1 MAKHMKV
8 VLTDNQRTRLEKF
21 TNNGV
26 RSTHIVKRAT
36 VILELD
42 TANGRKASSRIA
54 ISNKVNLSVTAI
66 SDIKKDWFA
75 IGDLDTFLQR
85 KKRETPPVETKITGD
100 VQAHIIALAC
110 TPPPEGCQRWT
121 LQLLANKSV
130 ELKFVDSISDV
141 SVGTVLK
148 KINFSLTGTNIGVF
162 RLNKVQNL

>member
-1 MAKHMKV
+1 M
-8 VLTDNQRTRLEKF
+8 
-21 TNNGV
+21 
-26 RSTHIVKRAT
+26 
-36 VILELD
+36 
-42 TANGRKASSRIA
+42 
-54 ISNKVNLSVTAI
+54 TAI

-85 KKRETPPVETKITGD
+85 KKRETPPVEPKITGE

-110 TPPPEGCQRWT
+110 TPPPAGCQRWT
-121 LQLLANKSV
+121 LGLLANKSV